1 MRKAYRRN
9 TSLQQEDCFPNS
21 HRPYCVFVDVWVLFP
36 LFFMNSVIFTRWKS
50 DSILKFLTVAK
61 AFYYYFS
68 DMSHTF

>member
-36 LFFMNSVIFTRWKS
+36 LFMNSVILTRWKS